1 MDRYAKWKQRELLVI
16 LFYAVAFYAYA
27 LRISLRLSHDH
38 YLKLRG
44 LAPGWLIPSRRNDV
58 SDAQW
63 RNFRGNLP
71 ILSFVFAVF
80 TVIANGSRSLFK
92 LKAKGMTILWLF
104 LSLVYLTYLHG
115 ACVIFILSIA
125 TANFLLVKVFARKK
139 FFPFMLWAFNLFFL
153 LCNRIYEGYS
163 FSIFGPQFEYLDNF
177 RGTFRWHICFNFVV
191 LRMISFGYDYHWGQ
205 LDSHFDLEKHV
216 TRCSLCKLG
225 KTCYVV
231 RQEKDIASDSSCSFS
246 LYLCYLVYAPLY
258 LAGPIISFNA
268 FASQLDVPQN
278 THSVKDVARY
288 GLRWLF
294 SFLLMELMTQFFY
307 YNAFVISGLWRE
319 LSPVEIFIIGYGVLN
334 FMWLKFLLLW
344 RYFRFWSLVNGIETV
359 ENMPNCINNC
369 YSLETFWKTWHASF
383 NRWLIRYM
391 YIPLGGSR
399 RKFLNVWVVFTFV
412 AVWHDLEWKLLSWAW
427 LTCLF
432 FMPEMLLKSASNAIK
447 VQSAF
452 GEFLLRELKAL
463 SGAVTITCLMMA
475 NLAGYVIGPSGLS
488 LFVSSFLSKE
498 GLPVLGGVFFS
509 FYVGTKLMF
518 HIKDL
523 RSGVHRPSS
532 ETPCVSSEMKKL
544 LLSLTLF
551 GLTLLILPVNGIME
565 FDEMEWFTS
574 FNGTKVF
581 KTESDVY
588 SEAKFPMVGLTLIQ
602 SAAAKGA
609 VCLDGSLPGYHLH
622 RGFGSGAKNW
632 LVQLE
637 GGGWCDT
644 IRNCV
649 YRKTSRRG
657 SSKYMEKNMPFTGIL
672 SDKAA
677 ENPDFYNWNRVKV
690 RYCDGG
696 SFSGDSE
703 NKAAQLQFRGKRI
716 WLAAMEDLMA
726 KGMRQSKQALLSGC
740 SAGGLAAILRCD
752 DFGDMFSPSTRVKC
766 LSDAGFF
773 LDAIDVSGGRS
784 LRRLYAGVVK
794 LQNLETK
801 LSKDCL
807 NRLNPTSCFFPQ
819 NLISQ
824 IKTPLFILNAAYD
837 SWQIQESLAPKSADP
852 SGSWHDCR
860 LDYTKCN
867 STQIQFLQGFRTRM
881 VNLIKG
887 FAKPSKNGVFLN
899 SCFAHCQTER
909 HDTWYSQ
916 NSPAVNKKARKIFA
930 VGDWYFERGGAKLI
944 DCAYPCDKT
953 CHNLVF
959 RG

>member
-1 MDRYAKWKQRELLVI
+1 MDRYEKWKQRELLVI
-16 LFYAVAFYAYA
+16 LIYAVAFYAYA

-44 LAPGWLIPSRRNDV
+44 LSPSGWLIPNRRNDV

-80 TVIANGSRSLFK
+80 TLIANGSRSLFN
-92 LKAKGMTILWLF
+92 LKAKGMGILWLS

-115 ACVIFILSIA
+115 ACVVYILSIA
-125 TANFLLVKVFARKK
+125 TANFLLVKVFARTK
-139 FFPFMLWAFNLFFL
+139 FFPFLLWAFNLFFL
-153 LCNRIYEGYS
+153 MCNRIYEGYS
-163 FSIFGPQFEYLDNF
+163 FSIFGRQFEFLDNF

-205 LDSHFDLEKHV
+205 LDSHFDQEKHV

-231 RQEKDIASDSSCSFS
+231 RQEKGMASDSSCSFV

-258 LAGPIISFNA
+258 IAGPIISFNA

-319 LSPVEIFIIGYGVLN
+319 LSPVEIFIVGYGVLN

-432 FMPEMLLKSASNAIK
+432 FMPEMLLKSASNAFK

-488 LFVSSFLSKE
+488 RFVSSFLSRE

-518 HIKDL
+518 HIQDL
-523 RSGVHRPSS
+523 RSGVH
-532 ETPCVSSEMKKL
+532 
-544 LLSLTLF
+544 
-551 GLTLLILPVNGIME
+551 
-565 FDEMEWFTS
+565 
-574 FNGTKVF
+574 
-581 KTESDVY
+581 
-588 SEAKFPMVGLTLIQ
+588 
-602 SAAAKGA
+602 
-609 VCLDGSLPGYHLH
+609 
-622 RGFGSGAKNW
+622 
-632 LVQLE
+632 
-637 GGGWCDT
+637 
-644 IRNCV
+644 
-649 YRKTSRRG
+649 
-657 SSKYMEKNMPFTGIL
+657 
-672 SDKAA
+672 
-677 ENPDFYNWNRVKV
+677 
-690 RYCDGG
+690 
-696 SFSGDSE
+696 
-703 NKAAQLQFRGKRI
+703 
-716 WLAAMEDLMA
+716 
-726 KGMRQSKQALLSGC
+726 
-740 SAGGLAAILRCD
+740 
-752 DFGDMFSPSTRVKC
+752 SPR
-766 LSDAGFF
+766 
-773 LDAIDVSGGRS
+773 
-784 LRRLYAGVVK
+784 
-794 LQNLETK
+794 
-801 LSKDCL
+801 
-807 NRLNPTSCFFPQ
+807 
-819 NLISQ
+819 
-824 IKTPLFILNAAYD
+824 
-837 SWQIQESLAPKSADP
+837 
-852 SGSWHDCR
+852 
-860 LDYTKCN
+860 
-867 STQIQFLQGFRTRM
+867 
-881 VNLIKG
+881 
-887 FAKPSKNGVFLN
+887 
-899 SCFAHCQTER
+899 
-909 HDTWYSQ
+909 
-916 NSPAVNKKARKIFA
+916 
-930 VGDWYFERGGAKLI
+930 
-944 DCAYPCDKT
+944 
-953 CHNLVF
+953 
-959 RG
+959 